1 MNSCQQANLA
11 VARFR
16 RKTIHFFFFFYIL
29 FEIDWTFQVDYL
41 HVTWSVPIWCL
52 HEPLH
57 NTQIAEKHRAIDPR
71 RRSVGCGSF
80 DTSVQATGRYL
91 EALKMKKRGRP
102 NVSTVFQ
109 SVRFSL
115 TFIWTLQ
122 YFLLKTGQLGTVL
135 LAERLQP
142 DNIDSNCLHYY
153 IWILI
158 GLGKGI
164 FNPCES

>member
-1 MNSCQQANLA
+1 MNSCQRVNLA

-16 RKTIHFFFFFYIL
+16 MENYRFFIFFLHSFWNRLKIPGRL
-29 FEIDWTFQVDYL
+29 FARDVICSDLVFT
-41 HVTWSVPIWCL
+41 
-52 HEPLH
+52 H
-57 NTQIAEKHRAIDPR
+57 NTQIAEKHHAIDPR
-71 RRSVGCGSF
+71 RRSVGRGSF

-109 SVRFSL
+109 SVRSSSTL
-115 TFIWTLQ
+115 IW
-122 YFLLKTGQLGTVL
+122 TGQLGTVL

-142 DNIDSNCLHYY
+142 DNIASNCLHYY
-153 IWILI
+153 IWLLI

-164 FNPCES
+164 FKPVYSD

>member
-1 MNSCQQANLA
+1 MTSCQRVNLA

-16 RKTIHFFFFFYIL
+16 MENYRFFFIFFYIL
-29 FEIDWTFQVDYL
+29 FEIDWRFQVDYL

-57 NTQIAEKHRAIDPR
+57 NTQIAEKHHAIDPR
-71 RRSVGCGSF
+71 RRSVGRGSF

-91 EALKMKKRGRP
+91 KALKMKKRGRP

-109 SVRFSL
+109 SVRSSSTL
-115 TFIWTLQ
+115 IW
-122 YFLLKTGQLGTVL
+122 TGQLGTVL

-142 DNIDSNCLHYY
+142 DNIASNCLHYY
-153 IWILI
+153 IWLLI

-164 FNPCES
+164 FKPVYSD